1 MSKAIQD
8 NSDLRLMELA
18 ERNPSLGGRE
28 LMLEIIERGPIPEEN
43 ERLQP
48 RDIRSALKTPSL
60 DDPDYRT
67 PIEHADWLGKESQ
80 AIRDLYE
87 HGAEIKGDV
96 LTIPAE
102 EYELR
107 DDRETPFIS
116 TLSYAQERIG
126 DLERAQEFHALAL
139 AIGGETAD
147 TRMRIAVFKHYYDR
161 IARDER
167 GNRFGQDREGERSEK
182 LERTIEEMRVMAAE
196 MAEFET
202 RESVE
207 SIEAEK
213 AGELASDEDRSVEGF
228 EGKMSVASR
237 KVNLR
242 DESLR
247 FPAGL
252 SYETKERIV
261 IKTIP
266 EIDHRLESGVS
277 RDSLFKA
284 IDNTF
289 FHFAAH
295 DLTNHE
301 LEERS
306 KSATFL
312 KGYIDARLRDPETRA
327 LNTSTVFREARA
339 TIINSTTPEAL
350 GRAAALVLRSNQQR
364 SEELRRHRA
373 DPNRYSPPEVMPL
386 NVWERNLLFN
396 GRAPDHH
403 TREMRDLRLSYGI
416 SRTERSQ
423 RTIALHDGRVEPSDP
438 LRTILQELD
447 SRRTTRAVAHFQAS
461 ILNEQ
466 VRAVGRVNLF
476 HLSQQIAPHE
486 RAYLFEVSEER
497 KKSLL
502 KSLPDDRP
510 KSFVATEGRTGHLT
524 GREFGKAPTESRSFR
539 EYMANMGRNERQL
552 LNETVS
558 RLSGQPRNDLS
569 ITEARSILPEKMRDE
584 IRLQARNQAWESL
597 IPDEVFD
604 RTPLPEAVRISDTI
618 SHLQEH
624 LQERASIARRVRNA
638 FVEEKILPAEERLK
652 DHPAALTIALEDRKQ
667 FSKTA
672 INSLGRTDTRRLSE
686 LDLYAAQT
694 REDVYRGF
702 ELLDELRRELE
713 LKHADRQSH
722 QEEVVLRSDNSL
734 SAHVESPMLGR
745 PKFEAAHAL
754 ALSAS
759 IVGHVQI
766 QQEDEVSNRAASGVQ
781 SAYVNSNREWQFD
794 SLRDVLS
801 SELPNHQIV
810 SHERGDQSDRTVELD
825 LVFQR

>member
-1 MSKAIQD
+1 MAKVEQD

-18 ERNPSLGGRE
+18 TRNSSLGGRE
-28 LMLEIIERGPIPEEN
+28 LMIEIIERYPMPEEN
-43 ERLQP
+43 EHLQP

-60 DDPDYRT
+60 DDPAYRT

-87 HGAEIKGDV
+87 RGAEIKGDV

-102 EYELR
+102 EYELC
-107 DDRETPFIS
+107 DDRETPFVT

-139 AIGGETAD
+139 AVSGETAD

-161 IARDER
+161 ITRDER
-167 GNRFGQDREGERSEK
+167 GNRFGQDRQDERSER
-182 LERTIEEMRVMAAE
+182 LGHTLEEMRVMAAE
-196 MAEFET
+196 MAELET

-207 SIEAEK
+207 SFEAEK

-289 FHFAAH
+289 FHFPTH
-295 DLTNHE
+295 DLTNRE

-306 KSATFL
+306 KTATFL
-312 KGYIDARLRDPETRA
+312 KRYIDERLRDPETRA
-327 LNTSTVFREARA
+327 LNTSTVFREVRA

-350 GRAAALVLRSNQQR
+350 GHAAASILRSNQQR

-373 DPNRYSPPEVMPL
+373 DPHRYSPPEVMPL

-396 GRAPDHH
+396 GRAPDQHS
-403 TREMRDLRLSYGI
+403 REMRDLRLNYGL

-423 RTIALHDGRVEPSDP
+423 RTIDLHDGRIEPSDP
-438 LRTILQELD
+438 LRTMLQELD
-447 SRRTTRAVAHFQAS
+447 SRRTIRAVGHFQAS

-486 RAYLFEVSEER
+486 RAYLFELSEER

-502 KSLPDDRP
+502 KSLPDDRTQDSAP
-510 KSFVATEGRTGHLT
+510 TEGSPGQLT
-524 GREFGKAPTESRSFR
+524 WREFGKAPTESHSFR
-539 EYMANMGRNERQL
+539 EYMANMGQIERQL
-552 LNETVS
+552 LNETLS
-558 RLSGQPRNDLS
+558 RFSGQPRNGLS
-569 ITEARSILPEKMRDE
+569 ITEARSLLPEKVRDE
-584 IRLQARNQAWESL
+584 IRLRARNQAWESL
-597 IPDEVFD
+597 VPEEVFD

-638 FVEEKILPAEERLK
+638 FVEEKVRPAEERLK
-652 DHPAALTIALEDRKQ
+652 DDPVALTTAIEDRKQ
-667 FSKTA
+667 FVQTQLS
-672 INSLGRTDTRRLSE
+672 SLSQIDTRRMSE
-686 LDLYAAQT
+686 LDLYATQM

-713 LKHADRQSH
+713 LKRAEQQSRP
-722 QEEVVLRSDNSL
+722 QEVTLSRDISL
-734 SAHVESPMLGR
+734 PAYVESNMDGR
-745 PKFEAAHAL
+745 LEFETAVVPEFITTTIAL
-754 ALSAS
+754 EQTYRDESHSGRAIAS
-759 IVGHVQI
+759 SQTH
-766 QQEDEVSNRAASGVQ
+766 
-781 SAYVNSNREWQFD
+781 YVNSDRKWQFD
-794 SLRDVLS
+794 SLRENLTAEMS
-801 SELPNHQIV
+801 QHQV
-810 SHERGDQSDRTVELD
+810 EARDRED
-825 LVFQR
+825 WQHQR

>member
-28 LMLEIIERGPIPEEN
+28 LILEIIERGPIPEEN

-67 PIEHADWLGKESQ
+67 PIEHADWLGKASLSM
-80 AIRDLYE
+80 RDLYE
-87 HGAEIKGDV
+87 RGAAIKGDV

-107 DDRETPFIS
+107 DDRETPFIT

-139 AIGGETAD
+139 AVSGESAD
-147 TRMRIAVFKHYYDR
+147 ARMRIAVFKHYYDR
-161 IARDER
+161 ITRDEQ

-182 LERTIEEMRVMAAE
+182 LGHTIEEMRVMAAE
-196 MAEFET
+196 MAELET

-213 AGELASDEDRSVEGF
+213 AGELASDEDRSVESY
-228 EGKMSVASR
+228 EGNMSVASR

-295 DLTNHE
+295 DLTNRE

-306 KSATFL
+306 KTAIFL
-312 KGYIDARLRDPETRA
+312 KGYIDERLRDPETRA

-350 GRAAALVLRSNQQR
+350 GRAAALILRSNQQR
-364 SEELRRHRA
+364 SEELRQHRA
-373 DPNRYSPPEVMPL
+373 DPNRYSPPKVMPL

-396 GRAPDHH
+396 GRAPDQH
-403 TREMRDLRLSYGI
+403 TREMRDLRLGYGL
-416 SRTERSQ
+416 SRNERSQ
-423 RTIALHDGRVEPSDP
+423 RTIDLNEGRIELSNP
-438 LRTILQELD
+438 LRTMLHELD
-447 SRRTTRAVAHFQAS
+447 SRRTARAVAHFQAS

-466 VRAVGRVNLF
+466 VRAVSKVNLF
-476 HLSQQIAPHE
+476 QLIQQIAPHE

-502 KSLPDDRP
+502 KSLPDVRTQNSAP
-510 KSFVATEGRTGHLT
+510 NEGRPGQLT
-524 GREFGKAPTESRSFR
+524 GRGFGKAPTESHSLQ
-539 EYMANMGRNERQL
+539 EYMSNMGRIERQL

-558 RLSGQPRNDLS
+558 RISGQPRNDLS
-569 ITEARSILPEKMRDE
+569 ITEARSFLSEKMRDE
-584 IRLQARNQAWESL
+584 IRLRARNQAWESL
-597 IPDEVFD
+597 VPEEVFD
-604 RTPLPEAVRISDTI
+604 
-618 SHLQEH
+618 Q
-624 LQERASIARRVRNA
+624 
-638 FVEEKILPAEERLK
+638 
-652 DHPAALTIALEDRKQ
+652 
-667 FSKTA
+667 
-672 INSLGRTDTRRLSE
+672 
-686 LDLYAAQT
+686 
-694 REDVYRGF
+694 
-702 ELLDELRRELE
+702 
-713 LKHADRQSH
+713 
-722 QEEVVLRSDNSL
+722 
-734 SAHVESPMLGR
+734 
-745 PKFEAAHAL
+745 
-754 ALSAS
+754 ALSLK
-759 IVGHVQI
+759 
-766 QQEDEVSNRAASGVQ
+766 R
-781 SAYVNSNREWQFD
+781 
-794 SLRDVLS
+794 
-801 SELPNHQIV
+801 
-810 SHERGDQSDRTVELD
+810 
-825 LVFQR
+825 